1 MNTPAAKLLAL
12 RLLFAILCL
21 VFSLAFYQNIR
32 HLRPI
37 VNSYAIGV
45 IIVILIL
52 LAWTFVAEFLAW
64 KRSRAEK
71 GAKVDAA
78 ESDAADG
85 EELLAWSPQWLKTF
99 YAVAGLFAYI
109 YLISLL
115 GYYAAS
121 GLFLL
126 TLFFLLRVR
135 PLVAILL
142 APTLVL
148 VAYLVFSRLFDIPLP
163 RGMFF

>member
-1 MNTPAAKLLAL
+1 MTTPAAKLLFL
-12 RLLFAILCL
+12 RLLFAVACL

-32 HLRPI
+32 HYRPI

-45 IIVILIL
+45 IVVILIL
-52 LAWTFVAEFLAW
+52 LVWTFVAEFLAW
-64 KRSRAEK
+64 RRSQAEK
-71 GAKVDAA
+71 GAEV
-78 ESDAADG
+78 DAADG
-85 EELLAWSPQWLKTF
+85 EELLKWSPEWLKTV
-99 YAVAGLFAYI
+99 YTVAGLLVYI

-115 GYYAAS
+115 GYYTAS
-121 GLFLL
+121 LLFLL

-142 APTLVL
+142 APTFVL